1 MAIINKGTSFS
12 NGEQLTA
19 DKLNNL
25 VDQAEFNSAATDGAT
40 TFVNSSGQIAVADSG
55 ISAGKLA
62 TNAVETAKI
71 KDANVTKAK
80 IENVANMKALGN
92 TSGSAVAPQEVAI
105 LDENDMSSD
114 SDTSLA
120 TQQSIKAYVDAGT
133 ATQIGVG
140 QTWQGVTRALDG
152 TSYTNSTGKPIM
164 VKGQFHGDTDN
175 HDIDIKI
182 TPSGGSEISMKFATS
197 TNSGGGVS
205 SNGSIIIPNNT
216 AYRFTKSGDAVTSF
230 SFNELR

>member
-92 TSGSAVAPQEVAI
+92 TSGSAAAPQEVAI